1 MAKKLEPIG
10 NRVVIEPMKL
20 EEKTKSGLV
29 LPDTAQDK
37 SQEGKVI
44 AVGPGRL
51 TNEGKRIEI
60 DVKVGDKVVYAKYA
74 GTEFKEDGK
83 DYVIM
88 EDSSILAKILN

>member
-1 MAKKLEPIG
+1 MAKKMEPLG
-10 NRVVIEPMKL
+10 NRVVIEPTKL
-20 EEKTKSGLV
+20 AEKTKSGLV
-29 LPDTAQDK
+29 LPDTVQDK

-51 TNEGKRIEI
+51 TDDGKRIEI
-60 DVKVGDKVVYAKYA
+60 DVRVGDKVVYAKYA